1 VSGPILVFDKSALES
16 LNPDESVW
24 LDNFFQT
31 NITPLFFI
39 ETLAD
44 LEKQLHSGRTPEQ
57 VVGNLAFKTPDMHSR
72 PNVHH
77 ARLLNAELSGAEPVA
92 MDGRG
97 IISGGEPVM
106 LEGQTGIVFQ
116 RTQEDEAFHRWQR
129 HEFLDVERLAAK
141 GWRRELANINY
152 DRAYATFQKWFA
164 EAQKPKNLR
173 DVKLFAD
180 AKIDASNQEPCLR
193 LGMSILG
200 IAPSRQEQVMTR
212 WQNAGKP
219 PIREFAPYFRYLFS
233 IDLFFYLAIAAD
245 LISRVRPSNK
255 VDLAYLYYLPFC
267 KVFTSNDSLHERVVP
282 LFLRANQTFVKGM
295 ELKADLGKL
304 DQHYSR
310 LPKEVTD
317 RGLFHFAAYPP
328 TDPSFLV
335 TRLWDKH
342 MPNWRNDEQNHHP
355 LDKRLQQVLM
365 DLVKRVERDAV
376 PISPAQSVSFS
387 EATYVHMQQKAH
399 FKKGKWNRF
408 PPEVLASNE

>member
-1 VSGPILVFDKSALES
+1 MSGPILIFDKSALES

-44 LEKQLHSGRTPEQ
+44 LEKQVHAGRTPEQ
-57 VVGNLAFKTPDMHSR
+57 VVGNLAYKTPDIQSR

-77 ARLLNAELSGAEPVA
+77 VRLLNAELSGAEPVE

-97 IISGGEPVM
+97 IISGGQSVM
-106 LEGQTGIVFQ
+106 LEGQTGIVLQ

-141 GWRRELANINY
+141 RWRRDLANISH
-152 DRAYATFQKWFA
+152 DKAYTTLQKWFA
-164 EAQKPKNLR
+164 EGAKPKTLSE
-173 DVKLFAD
+173 VKSFAD
-180 AKIDASNQEPCLR
+180 SKIDSSEREPCLR

-200 IAPSRQEQVMTR
+200 VAPSRQELVVTR
-212 WQNAGKP
+212 WQSVGKP
-219 PIREFAPYFRYLFS
+219 PISEFAPYFRYLFS
-233 IDLFFYLAIAAD
+233 VELFFYLGIAAD

-267 KVFTSNDSLHERVVP
+267 KVFTSNDSLHERMVP
-282 LFLRANQTFVKGM
+282 VFLRANQTFVKGI
-295 ELKADLGKL
+295 ELKADLAKL

-310 LPKEVTD
+310 LPKDVTD

-328 TDPSFLV
+328 TDSSFLV
-335 TRLWDKH
+335 TKLWDK
-342 MPNWRNDEQNHHP
+342 
-355 LDKRLQQVLM
+355 
-365 DLVKRVERDAV
+365 
-376 PISPAQSVSFS
+376 
-387 EATYVHMQQKAH
+387 
-399 FKKGKWNRF
+399 
-408 PPEVLASNE
+408 